1 MCWYGRRLIRDSERA
16 YQHATAAGT
25 VDFRQT
31 GTAAGSFSGSPC
43 TLTTVNATTA
53 SCSASFNPTG
63 QGTVIASGAY
73 TASAADTAHA
83 NSSGTS
89 NTVTVGP
96 RATTTIVTCSPTT
109 IVVAQSTSCTA
120 FVKDTAGVGTAS
132 TPAGTVS
139 FSNTGTATGSFSGS
153 PCTLTTINATT
164 ASCSASISPTG
175 QGTVIVS

>member
-89 NTVTVGP
+89 NTVTVSL
-96 RATTTIVTCSPTT
+96 RQTTTTASCTPTSVAVGQLVT
-109 IVVAQSTSCTA
+109 CTA
-120 FVKDTAGVGTAS
+120 FVKDTAAGTAS
-132 TPAGTVS
+132 TPAGTVA
-139 FSNTGTATGSFSGS
+139 FT
-153 PCTLTTINATT
+153 
-164 ASCSASISPTG
+164 
-175 QGTVIVS
+175 